1 MFAPGAMRSMVFGS
15 NATFQPLGALLV
27 SSISSAGA
35 VPVLV
40 TTIGIEASLPAS
52 ARALSTPSRPAML
65 SCGWPVISSATL
77 VSAEA
82 SSAEALTETG

>member
-1 MFAPGAMRSMVFGS
+1 MRSMVFGS
-15 NATFQPLGALLV
+15 KATFQPLGALLE

-52 ARALSTPSRPAML
+52 ARALSTPSRPAID
-65 SCGWPVISSATL
+65 SFGWPVISSATL
-77 VSAEA
+77 ASAVA
-82 SSAEALTETG
+82 SSAVAFTETG